1 MAVNITKTSHFT
13 GGAGNPIS
21 FSQIRSEF
29 GGSATNI
36 KASTYL
42 RNDDAAVDW
51 NDESTITSKV
61 PDATENASVATDN
74 DWSVDSLRDTISNY
88 LVTQSSTNSEL
99 SYSDND
105 TSTWNSNLSKNVPK
119 TFDVTGVVHAD
130 NPADNA
136 LKFYGNL
143 YNLEIEVDENGAIYG
158 EGGIVGGGTVAIN
171 QTINISD
178 IESAINVGTFEGGSI
193 TITRYNDGV
202 TGTEGHPVGSIGYF
216 IDVNSMSGVNLVVS
230 SVDPTIRASGLIASD
245 NSIALSTGYP
255 QTITST
261 RFKVAFDMT
270 NSQGAGRQATYARS
284 FSVTVTG
291 TGTIGGDG
299 GDALYVN
306 NTYSKSKVSIKS
318 FGKIF
323 AGGGGGADGNDGSS
337 GPGLNCFTT
346 NTITRNINHNNK
358 YDGGKNACKSGE
370 YELTRNPIGTIRN
383 RCRGR
388 GSRRGEGWNQHNK
401 KGYHCATTSRSV
413 CQVTTA
419 TTVSG
424 GAGGNKGTG
433 GVGKGFSNRN
443 TSINASPHKGNSGNS
458 GSTNSCAGNGNNST
472 GNTGNPG
479 NSGGDFGQDSSGKSG
494 RAVSKKNATVNVFSS
509 NTLKGSIV
517 NI

>member
-51 NDESTITSKV
+51 NDESKITSRV
-61 PDATENASVATDN
+61 PDATENTSVATDN
-74 DWSVDSLRDTISNY
+74 NWSVDSLRDTISNY
-88 LVTQSSTNSEL
+88 LVTQSSTNTEL

-130 NPADNA
+130 NPADDA

-284 FSVTVTG
+284 FFVNVTG

-306 NTYSKSKVSIKS
+306 NTYGKSDVKIRS
-318 FGKIF
+318 FGKIW
-323 AGGGGGADGNDGSS
+323 AGGGGGSAGNS
-337 GPGLNCFTT
+337 GNRGESLNCF
-346 NTITRNINHNNK
+346 NTSTFTSDNGCGNATL
-358 YDGGKNACKSGE
+358 YGKNPNGV
-370 YELTRNPIGTIRN
+370 RN
-383 RCRGR
+383 RCRGGGVRR
-388 GSRRGEGWNQHNK
+388 GSSPWNFNTM
-401 KGYHCATTSRSV
+401 KGYDCGNGYTYYCRTRTDND
-413 CQVTTA
+413 VT
-419 TTVSG
+419 G
-424 GAGGNKGTG
+424 GDPGNGGNG
-433 GVGKGFSNRN
+433 GVGRGFSNLN
-443 TSINASPHKGNSGNS
+443 TSINASPHKGNSGNN
-458 GSTNSCAGNGNNST
+458 GNTTNCAGNGNSST
-472 GNTGNPG
+472 GNKGNPG

-494 RAVSKKNATVNVFSS
+494 RAIHKKNAKINYSTSSTV
-509 NTLKGSIV
+509 KGSIT